1 VDYRPAKILFILK
14 YREGYG
20 LSREEASSGLLN
32 SARFIADMLASH
44 GVEVKL
50 VQVTDNNDIDREV
63 SQYRPTHAVIEAFWV
78 VPEKFEV
85 LRKLHPT
92 VQWVV
97 RAHSELPFF
106 ANEGVAMGWLVRYS
120 RQPNVIIAAN
130 SEPALRDFR
139 AVVRAANPSW
149 TRDGTEKSV
158 VFLPNFYPVR
168 ERRQA
173 VERFGTIAA
182 IHVGCFGA
190 IRPLKNHLLQAAAAL
205 QFAEE
210 EKKFLHFH
218 VNGSRTEQ
226 GGDNPLKNLRD
237 LFAAA
242 PSVAELVEHPWMAYQ
257 EFLGVLPQIDIGMQ
271 VAFTETFNIVTA
283 DMVCAGVPVVVS
295 PEIRWCSRLSQAQA
309 TDSRSMVR
317 AMRRV
322 TGPLGGLAR
331 WLNLR
336 GLRRYARR
344 SERVWLE
351 YFLTPKS
358 KLQTP

>member
-1 VDYRPAKILFILK
+1 MDYRPAKILFILK
-14 YREGYG
+14 FREGYG

-32 SARFIADMLASH
+32 SAKFIADMLASH

-63 SQYRPTHAVIEAFWV
+63 FQYGPTHVVIEAFWV

-92 VQWVV
+92 VEWII

-106 ANEGVAMGWLVRYS
+106 ANEGVAMGWLIRYS
-120 RQPNVIIAAN
+120 RQANVLVAAN

-139 AVVRAANPSW
+139 GILQAANPSW
-149 TRDGTEKSV
+149 SGDETERSV
-158 VFLPNFYPVR
+158 IFLPNFYPVE
-168 ERRQA
+168 ERHHA
-173 VERFGTIAA
+173 VEHFDTIVA

-205 QFAEE
+205 QFAQEE
-210 EKKFLHFH
+210 GKFLHFH

-237 LFAAA
+237 LFAATPQA
-242 PSVAELVEHPWMAYQ
+242 ALVEHPWMTYP
-257 EFLGVLPQIDIGMQ
+257 EFLAVLPQIDIGMQ
-271 VAFTETFNIVTA
+271 VTFTETFNIVTA
-283 DMVCAGVPVVVS
+283 DMVCAGIPVVVS
-295 PEIRWCSRLSQAQA
+295 PEIRWCSSLSQVEP
-309 TDSRSMVR
+309 TDSQSMVR
-317 AMRRV
+317 AMHRV
-322 TGPLGGLAR
+322 TGSFGSLAKG
-331 WLNLR
+331 LNLK
-336 GLRRYARR
+336 GLRRYARHA
-344 SERVWLE
+344 ERVWLE

-358 KLQTP
+358 KLQAP